1 MKAKLVPSFNVN
13 TAERQTLL
21 IPFKFQTEKVFET
34 TVQTEDDLLETLNI
48 PSYHPEQ
55 EDEFLSLI
63 YVALKIRGDMVTK
76 AGHKGLSVSEYDA
89 IGCIPESLY
98 MFLYLLYGGQRL
110 IESDNLEVE
119 SEEKTRH
126 MVMNVAQ
133 DLIYGVSKGKKW
145 TPKHIGLTSTLH
157 QATRS
162 KDLVN
167 LFHQAG
173 HCLSYKQLLK
183 IDTAQAKNTLESMD
197 PTSGAVVPENFV
209 PNTFIHFTADNI
221 DILDESLDGKNTFH
235 ATQMAAYQRSDN
247 RNQDPLIAI
256 EISAAETLKVPDILQ
271 DVAPVGIIEGKTKP
285 VFQKPVTNDLF
296 ESDNNESEGQRKAE
310 ATDQAFFVHR
320 QERAQ

>member
-1 MKAKLVPSFNVN
+1 MWNRYVELAEEMAIVIPQSFISRRATFKEKLESKVGTIFQFFKPLNVN

-63 YVALKIRGDMVTK
+63 HVALKIRGDMVTK

-119 SEEKTRH
+119 SEEKTRQ

-157 QATRS
+157 KATRS

-183 IDTAQAKNTLESMD
+183 IDTALAKNTLESMD

-256 EISAAETLKVPDILQ
+256 EISAAETLKVTDIL
-271 DVAPVGIIEGKTKP
+271 
-285 VFQKPVTNDLF
+285 
-296 ESDNNESEGQRKAE
+296 
-310 ATDQAFFVHR
+310 
-320 QERAQ
+320 